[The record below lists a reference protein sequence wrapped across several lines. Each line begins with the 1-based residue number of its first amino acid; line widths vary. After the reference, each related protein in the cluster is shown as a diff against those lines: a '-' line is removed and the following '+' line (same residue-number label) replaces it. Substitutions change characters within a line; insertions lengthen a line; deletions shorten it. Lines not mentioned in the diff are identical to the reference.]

1 MIKYFTI
8 EDLLKHYLQKKFH
21 ILVSCIK
28 QLHYKNSGDDTT
40 KEDLDYVTT
49 CLKEIVARLR
59 SMSPLYE
66 DFLKKQKNK

>member
-28 QLHYKNSGDDTT
+28 QLHYKNSEQILLIIDSVRS
-40 KEDLDYVTT
+40 LLYLFLFCFYFNNSDY
-49 CLKEIVARLR
+49 
-59 SMSPLYE
+59 
-66 DFLKKQKNK
+66 LKKAQKYGQITG